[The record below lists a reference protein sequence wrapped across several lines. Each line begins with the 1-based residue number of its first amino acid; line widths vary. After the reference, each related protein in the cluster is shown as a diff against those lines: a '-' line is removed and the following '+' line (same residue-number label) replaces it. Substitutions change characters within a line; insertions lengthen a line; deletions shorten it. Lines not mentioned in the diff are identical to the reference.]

1 MRGRRVDWRRLR
13 EGHAADNEPRHPLS
27 SIGSSKEDPMSFH
40 ATPAPRRA
48 GVWLVIASCVLLA
61 SSSLVAQSTFA
72 TLTGIVTDQS
82 GALIPGVTVTMTKDT
97 TGGERNVV
105 TVGAGR
111 YQFANIDAGSY
122 RITAHIEGFADQTRQ
137 VDILSRQIVK
147 YDFQLLVAGAAE
159 MVQVSVVTPVHG

>member
-40 ATPAPRRA
+40 ATPAPR
-48 GVWLVIASCVLLA
+48 GVWSVIAACVLLA
-61 SSSLVAQSTFA
+61 SSSLVAQPTFA
-72 TLTGIVTDQS
+72 TLTVIVTDQS

-105 TVGAGR
+105 T
-111 YQFANIDAGSY
+111 
-122 RITAHIEGFADQTRQ
+122 
-137 VDILSRQIVK
+137 
-147 YDFQLLVAGAAE
+147 
-159 MVQVSVVTPVHG
+159 